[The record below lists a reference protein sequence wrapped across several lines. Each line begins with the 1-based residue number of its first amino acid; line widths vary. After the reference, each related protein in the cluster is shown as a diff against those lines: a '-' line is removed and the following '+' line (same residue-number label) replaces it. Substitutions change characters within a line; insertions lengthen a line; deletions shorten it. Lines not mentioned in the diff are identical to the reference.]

1 MIHRKI
7 ISAMWYPC
15 GSKQKVD
22 TDREINYNMLNFLDG
37 TEGLNTVACSFD
49 AKSRDLMI
57 KGDA

>member
-1 MIHRKI
+1 
-7 ISAMWYPC
+7 MWYPC